1 MIIVS
6 KELEKEFTKV
16 IASVTKDITESVV
29 RDSALASVKELNE
42 SLKTLKND
50 SPKLVKDIEK
60 AGNMYTNVSHEAME
74 NMKLFSDFISK
85 WQGRQSKILEEISN
99 RNDIIFAWLK
109 QSEKRRIED
118 IKTLQK
124 STNDAL
130 NQQRADLQKILRGLE
145 TKGQQIIAV
154 DKQIESNHQELI
166 KSQKNWY
173 ETVSSKITTLKAL
186 TIVNFLV
193 LAALAGYT
201 LKGLIGR

>member
-1 MIIVS
+1 MS

-16 IASVTKDITESVV
+16 IASVTKDVTESVV

-42 SLKTLKND
+42 SLQTLQKD
-50 SPKLVKDIEK
+50 SPKLVTDIEK
-60 AGNMYTNVSHEAME
+60 AGNIYTKVSHEAME
-74 NMKLFSDFISK
+74 NMQNFSDFISK
-85 WQGRQSKILEEISN
+85 WQEQQSKILEEISK
-99 RNDIIFAWLK
+99 RNDIIFSWLK

-130 NQQRADLQKILRGLE
+130 DKQHAELQKILRGLE
-145 TKGQQIIAV
+145 TRGQQIIAI
-154 DKQIESNHQELI
+154 DKQIESNHQELM
-166 KSQKNWY
+166 KSQKYWY
-173 ETVSSKITTLKAL
+173 EDISSKVTTLKVL
-186 TIVNFLV
+186 TSVNFLV

>member
-74 NMKLFSDFISK
+74 NMKLFLTLSLN
-85 WQGRQSKILEEISN
+85 GRVDNQKFWKRFLIEMTSSLLVLSNQKNGVSKI
-99 RNDIIFAWLK
+99 
-109 QSEKRRIED
+109 
-118 IKTLQK
+118 
-124 STNDAL
+124 
-130 NQQRADLQKILRGLE
+130 
-145 TKGQQIIAV
+145 
-154 DKQIESNHQELI
+154 
-166 KSQKNWY
+166 
-173 ETVSSKITTLKAL
+173 
-186 TIVNFLV
+186 
-193 LAALAGYT
+193 
-201 LKGLIGR
+201 

>member
-1 MIIVS
+1 MS

-16 IASVTKDITESVV
+16 IASVTKDVTESVV

-42 SLKTLKND
+42 SLQTLKKD
-50 SPKLVKDIEK
+50 SPKLVTDIEK
-60 AGNMYTNVSHEAME
+60 AGNMYTKVSNEAMG
-74 NMKLFSDFISK
+74 NMQKFSDFISK
-85 WQGRQSKILEEISN
+85 WQEQQTKILEEISK
-99 RNDIIFAWLK
+99 RNDIISSWLK

-130 NQQRADLQKILRGLE
+130 DQQHAELQKILRGLE
-145 TKGQQIIAV
+145 MRGQQIIAI
-154 DKQIESNHQELI
+154 DKQIESNHQELM
-166 KSQKNWY
+166 KSQKYWH
-173 ETVSSKITTLKAL
+173 EAISSKVTTLKVL
-186 TIVNFLV
+186 TSINLLV